1 MHTLFCS
8 IVPRS
13 APAAV
18 LLLVLPLL
26 LTDTDSAMAAADC
39 GPAGSFSTP
48 QERHA
53 ARVRLLTGGSGSLI
67 HTESA
72 DSAEQCA
79 EFIRRAYQM
88 RIGSLAGISIDW
100 SAVEA
105 ALRRTMNDAAR
116 EALDYA
122 CDYAVTN
129 AETAVDNGLG
139 ALSRA
144 AAKLSGGMV
153 AVKVSG
159 ALQLQEVT
167 IDPEAVD
174 PEDVEMLQDMIVA
187 AVNQGIADAQAMVNQ
202 KMSAVTGGLAGLF

>member
-8 IVPRS
+8 IVQRS

-53 ARVRLLTGGSGSLI
+53 ARVRLLTGGRGSLI

-72 DSAEQCA
+72 DAAEQCA

-100 SAVEA
+100 SSVEA

-153 AVKVSG
+153 AVSASRSGIRVS
-159 ALQLQEVT
+159 
-167 IDPEAVD
+167 DPTDRV
-174 PEDVEMLQDMIVA
+174 I
-187 AVNQGIADAQAMVNQ
+187 
-202 KMSAVTGGLAGLF
+202 SGLRNRLGTTLPRVKRGTPDIF

>member
-1 MHTLFCS
+1 
-8 IVPRS
+8 
-13 APAAV
+13 
-18 LLLVLPLL
+18 
-26 LTDTDSAMAAADC
+26 
-39 GPAGSFSTP
+39 
-48 QERHA
+48 
-53 ARVRLLTGGSGSLI
+53 
-67 HTESA
+67 
-72 DSAEQCA
+72 
-79 EFIRRAYQM
+79 M

-153 AVKVSG
+153 AVSASRSGIRVSDPTDRVISGLRNRLGTTLPRVKRGTPDIFYPSLG
-159 ALQLQEVT
+159 AKTPQTRSKSGFAGFFNFFLIGGKLTLSHFPMARPYLRGTSHARRKSTQY
-167 IDPEAVD
+167 PEASERRV
-174 PEDVEMLQDMIVA
+174 
-187 AVNQGIADAQAMVNQ
+187 
-202 KMSAVTGGLAGLF
+202 SF

>member
-1 MHTLFCS
+1 
-8 IVPRS
+8 
-13 APAAV
+13 
-18 LLLVLPLL
+18 
-26 LTDTDSAMAAADC
+26 
-39 GPAGSFSTP
+39 
-48 QERHA
+48 
-53 ARVRLLTGGSGSLI
+53 
-67 HTESA
+67 
-72 DSAEQCA
+72 
-79 EFIRRAYQM
+79 M

-153 AVKVSG
+153 AVSASRSGIRVS
-159 ALQLQEVT
+159 
-167 IDPEAVD
+167 DPTDRV
-174 PEDVEMLQDMIVA
+174 I
-187 AVNQGIADAQAMVNQ
+187 
-202 KMSAVTGGLAGLF
+202 SGLRNRLGTTLPRVKRGTPDIF

>member
-39 GPAGSFSTP
+39 GPAGSFSIP

-72 DSAEQCA
+72 DAAEQCA

-153 AVKVSG
+153 AVSASRSGIRVS
-159 ALQLQEVT
+159 
-167 IDPEAVD
+167 DPTDRV
-174 PEDVEMLQDMIVA
+174 I
-187 AVNQGIADAQAMVNQ
+187 
-202 KMSAVTGGLAGLF
+202 SGLRNRLGTTLPRVKRGTPDIF